1 MNLSDILKKKRR
13 RFLSIDFGQAFV
25 KILYLE
31 SHASGLRLLDHD
43 LKKISLSDST
53 RPEIVKFINNFLKK
67 NSITEKEANLNIAGP
82 DSVIIKHLTLP
93 VLPRQEILEAAKWQ
107 LKDIVQADLNDF
119 IIDWQIVKEFVGA
132 QGAKKNI
139 ILFALTNKDV
149 VNKCISI
156 VFNCGL
162 NPVSVSSDPFNYA
175 NILKQSKEKSDLQAL
190 LNIGYNHTSIC
201 IYKNSKLQFI
211 RELPYSTEKL
221 IRSLSGTLISDKGTI
236 ELTQE
241 KAEKMIEEIGVPKD
255 DTEVFKDGIKAMQII
270 SLIRPVLEQL
280 VKEVRLSLEYF
291 SSNFKEET
299 LPMLYIAG
307 GSSGLKNLSEYLSK
321 ELGIKIERLSLP
333 ERIIIQGVQRERV
346 ERDQAY
352 ILNALGSSL
361 SDLRAINLMPAEIKA
376 RKTELVS
383 KSSMRVISV
392 AVSAV
397 FLVSLVFVRVQ
408 LRDYKSR
415 LVHTKLHLETIKE
428 IKVLTNDIEEKEI
441 FMDQLRLGR
450 IPTEGLLKLI
460 SAMVPGEVMLDELY
474 LEQESHKLFLK
485 GAISAKDQIIE
496 KILTMFMEKMEASSF
511 FREATLASSVKN
523 EGTQQFEIRC
533 DLAF

>member
-175 NILKQSKEKSDLQAL
+175 NILKQSKEKS
-190 LNIGYNHTSIC
+190 
-201 IYKNSKLQFI
+201 F
-211 RELPYSTEKL
+211 
-221 IRSLSGTLISDKGTI
+221 RS
-236 ELTQE
+236 
-241 KAEKMIEEIGVPKD
+241 
-255 DTEVFKDGIKAMQII
+255 
-270 SLIRPVLEQL
+270 
-280 VKEVRLSLEYF
+280 
-291 SSNFKEET
+291 
-299 LPMLYIAG
+299 
-307 GSSGLKNLSEYLSK
+307 
-321 ELGIKIERLSLP
+321 
-333 ERIIIQGVQRERV
+333 
-346 ERDQAY
+346 
-352 ILNALGSSL
+352 
-361 SDLRAINLMPAEIKA
+361 
-376 RKTELVS
+376 
-383 KSSMRVISV
+383 
-392 AVSAV
+392 
-397 FLVSLVFVRVQ
+397 
-408 LRDYKSR
+408 
-415 LVHTKLHLETIKE
+415 
-428 IKVLTNDIEEKEI
+428 
-441 FMDQLRLGR
+441 
-450 IPTEGLLKLI
+450 
-460 SAMVPGEVMLDELY
+460 
-474 LEQESHKLFLK
+474 
-485 GAISAKDQIIE
+485 
-496 KILTMFMEKMEASSF
+496 
-511 FREATLASSVKN
+511 
-523 EGTQQFEIRC
+523 
-533 DLAF
+533 